1 MAVLVKICGITSN
14 EAADAAVKARA
25 DFAGLVFH
33 RKSPRY
39 LDPHQAASLAER
51 LKDRLRVVA
60 LVADAGDEE
69 IAGIAAVVK
78 PDFLQLHGSE
88 TPDRV
93 GAIRSRFGVP
103 VIKALAIADSADFAG
118 AAAYGDAADMLLFDA
133 KAPEASM
140 RPGGHGAA
148 FDWQL
153 LRGRTFARPWLLAGG
168 LNAGNVA
175 RAIHVSGAPGV
186 DVSSGVETAPG
197 TKSPDMIRAFTDAA
211 RNAHFVREAES

>member
-1 MAVLVKICGITSN
+1 MAVLVKICGITSV

-39 LDPHQAASLAER
+39 LDPVHAGIIAGR
-51 LKDRLRVVA
+51 LKDRVRTAA
-60 LVADAGDEE
+60 LLVDPSDEE
-69 IAGIAAVVK
+69 IAGVAVVVK

-88 TPDRV
+88 TPARV
-93 GAIRSRFGVP
+93 GAVKSRFGIP
-103 VIKALAIADSADFAG
+103 VIKVFAIADAGDFANV
-118 AAAYGDAADMLLFDA
+118 AAYNDAADMFLFDA
-133 KAPEASM
+133 KAPEAAT

-153 LRGRTFARPWLLAGG
+153 LRGRSFARPWLLAGG
-168 LNAGNVA
+168 LNAENVA
-175 RAIHVSGAPGV
+175 RAIRTSEAPGV

-197 TKSPDMIRAFTDAA
+197 AKSPELIRSFVEAA
-211 RNAHFVREAES
+211 RNTQFAGGTDA